1 MPLFREYRTF
11 QHFALRECY
20 DVIRDPQKK
29 FLTSH
34 DFHGHS
40 APLGTHVDFDSVGE
54 AIQRSDNAKIPLLY
68 RLTDAAGRF
77 NYITEGPEGEWENTA
92 LGRLRLCQAYAYG
105 AVWIVPHK
113 QGIRRDGKWLRI
125 NPEVRDLYDFI
136 HEHRHLFDGYDDW
149 TSVGLIY
156 SHLNCIKAYFEYIL
170 VTCGITGAQFE
181 VDWYP
186 FWDAPLGKPVAA
198 GVIEE
203 DGSST
208 REFRTSR
215 GGISPTRPRVT
226 SWSPQDDVIEKILR
240 HCGLWRA
247 SAPRPPPDVEGLVD
261 GLDGCFSDSPTA
273 SEVRAISRF
282 TKMLAACLL
291 PLSVRAL
298 LPTQAGFADTFS
310 TLAGTGFEEPYA
322 T

>member
-1 MPLFREYRTF
+1 MPFRSF
-11 QHFALRECY
+11 
-20 DVIRDPQKK
+20 
-29 FLTSH
+29 
-34 DFHGHS
+34 
-40 APLGTHVDFDSVGE
+40 
-54 AIQRSDNAKIPLLY
+54 
-68 RLTDAAGRF
+68 
-77 NYITEGPEGEWENTA
+77 
-92 LGRLRLCQAYAYG
+92 
-105 AVWIVPHK
+105 
-113 QGIRRDGKWLRI
+113 
-125 NPEVRDLYDFI
+125 
-136 HEHRHLFDGYDDW
+136 
-149 TSVGLIY
+149 
-156 SHLNCIKAYFEYIL
+156 NCIKAYFEYIL